1 MLNATTVIAY
11 NAKEKAMSWL
21 VAFVG
26 QKGGTGKS
34 RLAQAFT
41 TEIAR
46 SGVDV
51 LLADT
56 DKGPTGA
63 VAWGEVRAQNGWQP
77 PVTVQRIE
85 RTDIRAVLG
94 RADVV
99 VLDTAGFADR
109 ITRELAELSN
119 LVVVPVGT
127 DLGDWQPTIDL
138 LHQLANAGL
147 PIARLAP
154 VIVRATTKSKADL
167 ARQYLKAAGYTPLKH
182 ETYFL
187 ASYQDAFN
195 VGKAMTEAPGD
206 TPREEALRQVKDIA
220 GALKR
225 AQELEAERT
234 KAPKPRKPPKDKE
247 HSR

>member
-1 MLNATTVIAY
+1 
-11 NAKEKAMSWL
+11 MSWV

-34 RLAQAFT
+34 RLAQAFA
-41 TEIAR
+41 TELAR

-51 LLADT
+51 LLADM

-63 VAWGEVRAQNGWQP
+63 AAWGEVRAGNGWPP
-77 PVTVQRIE
+77 PVTVRRIE
-85 RTDIRAVLG
+85 RTDIRTVLG
-94 RADVV
+94 KADVV

-119 LVVVPVGT
+119 LIVVPVGT

-138 LHQLANAGL
+138 LHQLVNAGL
-147 PIARLAP
+147 PPERLAP
-154 VIVRATTKSKADL
+154 VIVRAPNKSKAEL
-167 ARQYLKAAGYTPLKH
+167 ARAYLKRAGYTALKH

-195 VGKAMTEAPGD
+195 VGKAMTEAPGEAA
-206 TPREEALRQVKDIA
+206 REEALRQVKDIA

-225 AQELEAERT
+225 AQELEAERNKT
-234 KAPKPRKPPKDKE
+234 RGRGKQPRKE
-247 HSR
+247 RERSR